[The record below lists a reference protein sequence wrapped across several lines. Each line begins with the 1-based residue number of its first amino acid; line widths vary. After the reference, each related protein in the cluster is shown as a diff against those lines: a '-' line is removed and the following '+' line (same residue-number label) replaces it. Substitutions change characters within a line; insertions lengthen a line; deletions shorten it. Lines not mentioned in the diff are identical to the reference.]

1 MDYKK
6 LSQPSILI
14 QVNTDK
20 TNYLYWLIL
29 GWETEDQSQ
38 ALAYFR
44 KALALRPGDPVVLD
58 SISAVQEKY
67 LDVAR
72 ANVESNLITRDE
84 AKPAAFGKKPREFPF
99 AKHPGTPYIL
109 YLLGLTLAEYLTAM
123 SSPQVG
129 LVLHGLI
136 LLTLFIQAAFSAR
149 SYKYRLYLVLTL
161 APLVR
166 LMSLSMP
173 LVQFEF
179 VNWYMIIGLP
189 LLLAGILTMRLA
201 GYPPKQVGLGLGK
214 KWWLQVLAVLTGF
227 GWGYLEYLI
236 LKPAPLIDTFTWQQ
250 IWYPALVL
258 LVFTGFLEEFIFRGM
273 MQRAAVQGLGKWGLV
288 FTAGIF
294 AVLHIGY
301 LSILDVLFVFV
312 VGMFFSL
319 VVQRTNSVWG
329 VTLSHG
335 LTNIALFLIFPFLVP

>member
-1 MDYKK
+1 
-6 LSQPSILI
+6 
-14 QVNTDK
+14 
-20 TNYLYWLIL
+20 
-29 GWETEDQSQ
+29 
-38 ALAYFR
+38 
-44 KALALRPGDPVVLD
+44 
-58 SISAVQEKY
+58 
-67 LDVAR
+67 
-72 ANVESNLITRDE
+72 
-84 AKPAAFGKKPREFPF
+84 
-99 AKHPGTPYIL
+99 
-109 YLLGLTLAEYLTAM
+109 
-123 SSPQVG
+123 
-129 LVLHGLI
+129 
-136 LLTLFIQAAFSAR
+136 
-149 SYKYRLYLVLTL
+149 
-161 APLVR
+161 
-166 LMSLSMP
+166 MP
-173 LVQFEF
+173 LLQFEF

-189 LLLAGILTMRLA
+189 LLLAGILAMRLA
-201 GYPPKQVGLGLGK
+201 GYTPKQVGLGLVK

-236 LKPAPLIDTFTWQQ
+236 LKPEPLIDTFTWQQ

-335 LTNIALFLIFPFLVP
+335 LTNIALFLIFPFLIP